1 MRLLIVEDDTLVADG
16 LREALAR
23 SGFTVDHLDSAERTE
38 AHMEGGEFFELA
50 IVDLGLPGRDGLSL
64 IRNLR
69 AAGQKL
75 PILVLTARDSLEDC
89 VKGLEAGADDY
100 MVKPFRLPELVARVR
115 ALIRRA
121 HAITQTRLSMGNLEM
136 DTASRVATLSGSPL
150 ELTQR
155 EWTILELLVL
165 QSPKVVAKERLLQA
179 LSGWERDMTPNAVEV
194 HVSRLRSKLTGS
206 GTLIRTVRG
215 FGYRIDA
222 EHH

>member
-1 MRLLIVEDDTLVADG
+1 
-16 LREALAR
+16 
-23 SGFTVDHLDSAERTE
+23 
-38 AHMEGGEFFELA
+38 
-50 IVDLGLPGRDGLSL
+50 
-64 IRNLR
+64 
-69 AAGQKL
+69 
-75 PILVLTARDSLEDC
+75 
-89 VKGLEAGADDY
+89 

-121 HAITQTRLSMGNLEM
+121 HAITQTRLSMGNLAM

-155 EWTILELLVL
+155 EWTILEMLVL

-179 LSGWERDMTPNAVEV
+179 LSGWEKDMTPNAVEV

-222 EHH
+222 EHG